1 MQEIILASASPRRK
15 QLLEQVGLEFSCMT
29 ADVDEE
35 AFYNLHPGDLVK
47 KLAWQKAQAVA
58 GRTEQNIIIAAD
70 TVVVLDD
77 VIMGKPLDREDA
89 RQKLTLLSGREH
101 QVMTGICVVNQQNE
115 SHSTEF
121 EVTKVW
127 FRHLSNGEI
136 QGYLDCGEWVDKA
149 GGYGIQGLGALLI
162 EKIDGCYFNVV
173 GLPLSKLYQLLYKQ
187 GVYLL
192 GGEAPNGVQGWN

>member
-15 QLLEQVGLEFSCMT
+15 QLLEQVGLEFSCIT
-29 ADVDEE
+29 ADVDEK
-35 AFYNLHPGDLVK
+35 AFLNLEPRELVK
-47 KLAWQKAQAVA
+47 QLAWHKAQAVA
-58 GRTEQNIIIAAD
+58 RQTKQGIIIAAD

-77 VIMGKPLDREDA
+77 LIMGKPLNREDA

-101 QVMTGICVVNQQNE
+101 QVMTGICVINKHND
-115 SHSTEF
+115 SHPTEV
-121 EVTKVW
+121 EVTKVT
-127 FRHLSNGEI
+127 FRHLLDGEI
-136 QGYLDCGEWVDKA
+136 RAYLDSDEWVDKA

-173 GLPLSKLYQLLYKQ
+173 GLPLGKLYRLLYHQ

-192 GGEAPNGVQGWN
+192 GGETPDGVPGWN